1 MHICI
6 NTCISCGG
14 SRSKCNSVTC
24 RFVRNLDN
32 EQTNTY
38 CSNLAGFEN
47 KRDDDDDGDDG
58 DNDDENDDDDNNDD
72 DNDDGD
78 AADNDDSIKCVY
90 K

>member
-1 MHICI
+1 MHILW
-6 NTCISCGG
+6 
-14 SRSKCNSVTC
+14 
-24 RFVRNLDN
+24 RFQKQMQQCYLQIVRNLDN

-58 DNDDENDDDDNNDD
+58 DNDDENDDDDDDNNDD